1 MNRMLLSGSE
11 QSELNRRSSSTLIEQ
26 VIYHLVLISPAVFGI
41 LTIFG
46 RKKNEKPEETKQV
59 NVSSSERSTNSS
71 QEPAQ
76 IPVTPVR
83 DEKSI
88 PPPPSQASYQAE
100 ETSLNKLLQS
110 LMQDLPTSSFGAGT
124 PVGSDVP
131 ATPDYVPLRATPP
144 SRAMV
149 IDSKGLTKELE
160 DDDNDKDT
168 LASTKPSTPLTSI
181 KPEEVPTSASKPLPV
196 PASIP
201 IKSQEVTEKQS
212 KPEKPDKPEK
222 LTKQPTQKKEVPG
235 RQGFDHIFQL
245 TQGSLETPGL
255 VIINGSQGSGKTTVC
270 SALSDNYEKV
280 GNPCLYVTYDHSP
293 ADLRAQMKKLGGDPT
308 PYESQFRFMLI
319 DGFSSQTESFS
330 MEPYYVEQP
339 FDFENIQD
347 VITRNSQVF
356 SGDKIRVFFDSL
368 DKVATKVPQKVFAKK
383 FGELA
388 SKMREMGTTLIVTVD
403 LSKLPKET
411 SSALEDAADCIIDIL
426 RDGSNGESRDM
437 KVRKL
442 NKSYSKVESETFQ
455 VDSGKG
461 LVFV

>member
-1 MNRMLLSGSE
+1 M
-11 QSELNRRSSSTLIEQ
+11 
-26 VIYHLVLISPAVFGI
+26 ISPAVFGI

-46 RKKNEKPEETKQV
+46 RKKNEKPEETKRV
-59 NVSSSERSTNSS
+59 DVFPNEPPTIPS
-71 QEPAQ
+71 QEPTQ
-76 IPVTPVR
+76 IPITPAR
-83 DEKSI
+83 DENPRSA
-88 PPPPSQASYQAE
+88 PPSQDSYQAE

-110 LMQDLPTSSFGAGT
+110 LMQDLPTSSY
-124 PVGSDVP
+124 GSGDPTGSNVP
-131 ATPDYVPLRATPP
+131 ATADYVPLRATPP
-144 SRAMV
+144 SRAIL
-149 IDSKGLTKELE
+149 IDSKGLTKEIE

-168 LASTKPSTPLTSI
+168 SALTKPSTPLNSI
-181 KPEEVPTSASKPLPV
+181 KPTEAPTSAPKPSPT

-201 IKSQEVTEKQS
+201 VKSQELNEKQS

-222 LTKQPTQKKEVPG
+222 LTKQPTQKKEGLG

-245 TQGSLETPGL
+245 TQGSLEAPGL
-255 VIINGSQGSGKTTVC
+255 VIINGSHGSGKTTVC

-280 GNPCLYVTYDHSP
+280 GNPCLYATYDQSP

-356 SGDKIRVFFDSL
+356 SGDKVRVFFDSL
-368 DKVATKVPQKVFAKK
+368 DKVATKLPQKDFVKK

-388 SKMREMGTTLIVTVD
+388 SKMREMGTTFIVTVD

-411 SSALEDAADCIIDIL
+411 SSVLEDAADCIIDIL
-426 RDGSNGESRDM
+426 RDGSNSESRDL
-437 KVRKL
+437 KIRKL

-455 VDSGKG
+455 IDSGKG

>member
-1 MNRMLLSGSE
+1 M
-11 QSELNRRSSSTLIEQ
+11 IF
-26 VIYHLVLISPAVFGI
+26 PAVFGI

-46 RKKNEKPEETKQV
+46 RKKNEKPEEAKQGDV
-59 NVSSSERSTNSS
+59 FPNEPPTIPS
-71 QEPAQ
+71 QDAAQ
-76 IPVTPVR
+76 IPITPAR
-83 DEKSI
+83 DGKPSSL
-88 PPPPSQASYQAE
+88 PPSQASYQAE
-100 ETSLNKLLQS
+100 ETSLNKLLLS
-110 LMQDLPTSSFGAGT
+110 LMQDLPTSSFGAGN
-124 PVGSDVP
+124 PAGSDVP
-131 ATPDYVPLRATPP
+131 ATADYVPLRATPP
-144 SRAMV
+144 SRAV
-149 IDSKGLTKELE
+149 RIDSRGLTKEVE
-160 DDDNDKDT
+160 DDDNDKEIP
-168 LASTKPSTPLTSI
+168 AFAKVSTPLTSI
-181 KPEEVPTSASKPLPV
+181 KPEEVPTSPPKPSSA

-201 IKSQEVTEKQS
+201 IKGQEVIEKQS
-212 KPEKPDKPEK
+212 KSEKPDKPEK
-222 LTKQPTQKKEVPG
+222 LTKQPMQKKESPG
-235 RQGFDHIFQL
+235 RRAFDHIFQL

-255 VIINGSQGSGKTTVC
+255 VIINCSQGSGKTTIC
-270 SALSDNYEKV
+270 SALSDNYEKL
-280 GNPCLYVTYDHSP
+280 GNPCLYVTYDQSP

-356 SGDKIRVFFDSL
+356 SGDKVRVFFDSL
-368 DKVATKVPQKVFAKK
+368 DKVATKLSQKDFVKK

-388 SKMREMGTTLIVTVD
+388 SKMREMGTTFIVTVD

-411 SSALEDAADCIIDIL
+411 SSALEDAADCLIDIL
-426 RDGSNGESRDM
+426 RDGSNSESRDL

-455 VDSGKG
+455 IDSGKG